1 MLYSSVRFSIFVF
14 LITFSSFYCL
24 ISLAYENDDELKSC
38 MSGAVTGALY
48 KSTAG
53 LKKTVAG
60 GAIGLVAGGAIG
72 LTVQQLGNLLFIRS
86 SVVMIFFG
94 QKLNYKKL
102 RFK

>member
-1 MLYSSVRFSIFVF
+1 MLYSSVRFSDFQVF

-60 GAIGLVAGGAIG
+60 GAIGLTVAAAW
-72 LTVQQLGNLLFIRS
+72 
-86 SVVMIFFG
+86 
-94 QKLNYKKL
+94 
-102 RFK
+102 